1 MQQETM
7 REVISRKS
15 LEKRVDDLGK
25 EISRD
30 YAGRDLVLMT
40 VLGGAFIFAADL
52 CRSIGIDC
60 SIDFVRVASYGAGT
74 DSAGTIRLVQ
84 APSLAVAGKDILLVE
99 DIVDTG
105 LTLQWLCRYFRRQE
119 AASVKLC
126 ALVDKKQRRE
136 VALEPDYVGFTLDQ
150 GFLVGYGLDFAE
162 RYRNLPAIYTLQD
175 EAARASKASAA

>member
-1 MQQETM
+1 MQQESM

-15 LEKRVDDLGK
+15 LERRVAELGN

-30 YAGRDLVLMT
+30 YAGADLVLMT

-52 CRSIGIDC
+52 ARSIAMDC

-74 DSAGTIRLVQ
+74 DSAGRIRLVQ
-84 APSLAVAGKDILLVE
+84 APSLQVAGKNILIVE

-105 LTLQWLCRYFRRQE
+105 LTLQWLIQYFRSQR

-126 ALVDKKQRRE
+126 ALVDKKERRKI
-136 VALEPDYVGFTLDQ
+136 ALQPDYAGFTLDQ

-175 EAARASKASAA
+175 QPASPGPAA